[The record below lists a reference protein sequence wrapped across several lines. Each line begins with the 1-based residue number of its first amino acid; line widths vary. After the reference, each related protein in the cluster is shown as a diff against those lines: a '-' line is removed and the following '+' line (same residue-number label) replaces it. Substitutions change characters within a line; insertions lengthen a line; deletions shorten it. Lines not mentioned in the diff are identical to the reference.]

1 MSIYDRKAERIEMF
15 HKRNKAKDKK
25 QNKARTKGYRQAQLT
40 EKDDL
45 NDIKDWNAGLFGDKD

>member
-25 QNKARTKGYRQAQLT
+25 QNKARTRGYRKEQLR
-40 EKDDL
+40 EKDDEY
-45 NDIKDWNAGLFGDKD
+45 DIQNWKAGLFGDSD